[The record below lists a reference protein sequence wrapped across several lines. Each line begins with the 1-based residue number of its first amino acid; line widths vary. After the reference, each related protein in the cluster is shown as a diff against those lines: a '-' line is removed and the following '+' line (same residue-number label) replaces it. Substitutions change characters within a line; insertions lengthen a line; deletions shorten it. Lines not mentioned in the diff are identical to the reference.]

1 MAGRPSGL
9 TEDIVKAIEDHL
21 KAGAFIETAVV
32 AAGVTKQ
39 TFYNWMTRG
48 AADHAAKKETPHA
61 DFYWRMTRTL
71 ALVEIE
77 LCNKLQT
84 EKGPAW
90 TKFAWMLERRFRD
103 RWANTPR
110 TAKES

>member
-1 MAGRPSGL
+1 MAGRPTAL
-9 TEDIVKAIEDHL
+9 TESTALAIEEGI

-39 TFYNWMTRG
+39 TFYNWMSRG
-48 AADHAAKKETPHA
+48 AADHAAKKVTPYA

-71 ALVEIE
+71 ANVEIE

-110 TAKES
+110 TAKE